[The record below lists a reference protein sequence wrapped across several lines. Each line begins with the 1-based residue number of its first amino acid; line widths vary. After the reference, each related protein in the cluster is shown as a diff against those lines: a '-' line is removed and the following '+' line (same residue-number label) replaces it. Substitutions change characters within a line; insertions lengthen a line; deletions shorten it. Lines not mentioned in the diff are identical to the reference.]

1 MLIYYCSALL
11 SEPGQSIILDP
22 EESHHIA
29 RVMRMKSGDQI
40 NLTDGRGNLTKA
52 NIAVIGKKDVII
64 ITGNIE
70 KGWDLIPEKLSIA
83 VAPTKNADRLEWF
96 VEKATELGIKKIIP
110 LICEHSERTQ
120 LRVDRIRKIAVAAM
134 KQSTRTILP
143 EISEPVKFAELL
155 KNTLPEQRFIA
166 YVEEQQ
172 PDHLTDLYQSGT
184 DTIVLIGPEGDFS
197 KNELSLASEA
207 LFKCVSLGNAR
218 LRTETAA
225 LLVCSLIK
233 TLERR

>member
-40 NLTDGRGNLTKA
+40 NVTDGRGNLTKA
-52 NIAVIGKKDVII
+52 DIAVIGKKDVII

-70 KGWDLIPEKLSIA
+70 KGWDLIPEKLTIA

-120 LRVDRIRKIAVAAM
+120 LRVDRLKKIAVAAM

-143 EISEPVKFAELL
+143 EISEPIKFTELL

>member
-1 MLIYYCSALL
+1 MLIYYCSERL

-22 EESHHIA
+22 DESHHIA

-52 NIAVIGKKDVII
+52 DIAVIGKKDVII

-70 KGWDLIPEKLSIA
+70 KGWDQIPEKLTIA

-96 VEKATELGIKKIIP
+96 VEKATEIGIKKIIP

-120 LRVDRIRKIAVAAM
+120 LRIDRLKKIAVSAM

-143 EISEPVKFAELL
+143 EISEPVKFADLL
-155 KNTLPEQRFIA
+155 KNVFPEQRFIA
-166 YVEEQQ
+166 YAEEQQ
-172 PDHLTDLYQSGT
+172 PDHIADLYQS
-184 DTIVLIGPEGDFS
+184 DIETIVLIGPEGDFS
-197 KNELSLASEA
+197 KNELILAAEA
-207 LFKCVSLGNAR
+207 QFKCVSLGNAR

-225 LLVCSLIK
+225 LHVCSLIK
-233 TLERR
+233 TLQSR

>member
-1 MLIYYCSALL
+1 MLIYYCSELL

-172 PDHLTDLYQSGT
+172 PDHLADLYQSGT

-197 KNELSLASEA
+197 KNELSLAFEA
-207 LFKCVSLGNAR
+207 RFKCVSLGSAR

-225 LLVCSLIK
+225 LHVCSLIK
-233 TLERR
+233 TIERR